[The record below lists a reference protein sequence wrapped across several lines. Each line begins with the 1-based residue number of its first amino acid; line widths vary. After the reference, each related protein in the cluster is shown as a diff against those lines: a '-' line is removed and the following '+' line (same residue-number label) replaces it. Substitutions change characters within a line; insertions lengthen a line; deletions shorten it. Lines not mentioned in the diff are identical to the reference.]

1 MISDVAR
8 HKLLVLSGQCS
19 ENTGELI
26 LQSGSFSFFS
36 FIDIFTD
43 QEVGKIFEEF
53 LTITQKTRAARCEEN
68 SQFAILVINIV
79 MTV

>member
-1 MISDVAR
+1 MISDTAR

-26 LQSGSFSFFS
+26 LQSGSFSFFN

-43 QEVGKIFEEF
+43 QEVSQHDDFNCTHIFHMSD
-53 LTITQKTRAARCEEN
+53 T
-68 SQFAILVINIV
+68 VIE
-79 MTV
+79 